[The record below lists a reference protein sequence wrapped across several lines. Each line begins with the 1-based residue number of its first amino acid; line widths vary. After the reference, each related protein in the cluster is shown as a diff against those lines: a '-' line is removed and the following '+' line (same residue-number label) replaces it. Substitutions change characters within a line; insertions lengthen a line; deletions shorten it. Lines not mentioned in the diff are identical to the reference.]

1 MGGWAT
7 TPTHHPARERF
18 LQRTF
23 ERICR
28 IYMRFVEIISDLYF
42 FVYKSFLQGGQRGQ
56 PGGEDEGTMPR
67 AKRRTGKA
75 RGGPNKANHK
85 IAWNNNLLAYQQR
98 VGLKEH
104 PICFATP
111 DSERSNEGALSR
123 GRGGVGGFLFCSGLW
138 SRLGLARRG

>member
-56 PGGEDEGTMPR
+56 PGGG
-67 AKRRTGKA
+67 
-75 RGGPNKANHK
+75 
-85 IAWNNNLLAYQQR
+85 
-98 VGLKEH
+98 
-104 PICFATP
+104 
-111 DSERSNEGALSR
+111 
-123 GRGGVGGFLFCSGLW
+123 GRGNDAEGKEADGQGTGGTQQSEPQDCMEQ
-138 SRLGLARRG
+138 